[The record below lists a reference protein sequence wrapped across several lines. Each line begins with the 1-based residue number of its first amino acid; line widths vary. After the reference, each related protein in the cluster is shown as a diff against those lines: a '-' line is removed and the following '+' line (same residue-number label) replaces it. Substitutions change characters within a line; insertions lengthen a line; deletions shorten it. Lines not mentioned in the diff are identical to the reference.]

1 MNKKFNII
9 IENKKKDFGVE
20 TLTNLIKQTNFPWLI
35 SNVLDKK
42 THKPLVENAKT
53 KHVIKLNDKI
63 SIGLIGLV
71 EQEWI
76 ETLSSIKNEDI
87 IYESFVSAGQRLADE
102 LIQIDVNYILI
113 LKINFKFLLKLIYR
127 NASL

>member
-1 MNKKFNII
+1 M
-9 IENKKKDFGVE
+9 
-20 TLTNLIKQTNFPWLI
+20 
-35 SNVLDKK
+35 
-42 THKPLVENAKT
+42 
-53 KHVIKLNDKI
+53 
-63 SIGLIGLV
+63 IGLV

-113 LKINFKFLLKLIYR
+113 LKLNFKFLLKLIYR

>member
-1 MNKKFNII
+1 M
-9 IENKKKDFGVE
+9 
-20 TLTNLIKQTNFPWLI
+20 
-35 SNVLDKK
+35 
-42 THKPLVENAKT
+42 
-53 KHVIKLNDKI
+53 
-63 SIGLIGLV
+63 IGLV

-113 LKINFKFLLKLIYR
+113 LELNFKFLLKLIYR